1 MEEHDAMWKHMGW
14 RRGWSIAGLVG
25 LAGLVALLAGCGGG
39 AEGGASASYGAAT
52 SQTSHAPSQG
62 AAGDAGSGGSSSSRA
77 AGTST
82 QPPGAQY
89 LIKSL
94 DVSMTAPDPRKTAS
108 DLQAWILTTDP
119 KAQSAGLSYTQDGA
133 SFDVAMTFNVAA
145 SVYPQVESYLAGY
158 AQAHGGKLLNLRE
171 TVQDVTNDFVD
182 SQSRLTNLRAE
193 QQRLLTLMS
202 RAQSLADVLT
212 IEQRLTDVEGQ
223 IEDIQT
229 HLALLAGQTSY
240 YTVQIEVSP
249 LESAT
254 IVAPEPWN
262 PGQIFHQALGAA
274 LGFGQGLL
282 TLLIWLGVFSLYI
295 VPAIAIIWFGRLL
308 VMRRRAARLATSPTS
323 PAP

>member
-1 MEEHDAMWKHMGW
+1 
-14 RRGWSIAGLVG
+14 
-25 LAGLVALLAGCGGG
+25 
-39 AEGGASASYGAAT
+39 
-52 SQTSHAPSQG
+52 
-62 AAGDAGSGGSSSSRA
+62 
-77 AGTST
+77 
-82 QPPGAQY
+82 
-89 LIKSL
+89 
-94 DVSMTAPDPRKTAS
+94 MTAPDPRKTAS

-119 KAQSAGLSYTQDGA
+119 KAQSAGMSYTQDGA
-133 SFDVAMTFNVAA
+133 SFDVAMTFNVEA
-145 SVYPQVESYLAGY
+145 SAYSQVESYLAGY
-158 AQAHGGKLLNLRE
+158 AQGHGGKLLNLRE

-229 HLALLAGQTSY
+229 HLALLSGQTTY
-240 YTVQIEVSP
+240 YIVQIEVSP

-254 IVAPEPWN
+254 IVAPEPWS

-274 LGFGQGLL
+274 LAFGQGLL

-295 VPAIAIIWFGRLL
+295 VPALAIIWFGRRL
-308 VMRRRAARLATSPTS
+308 VIRLRAARLAAPPSS